1 MKVLL
6 PDSLPL
12 NPNIPDADLVTY
24 AIGEPI
30 PPAHRDAEVLVVWD
44 VPIPMLRR
52 DARDLANLK
61 FVQGLA
67 AGADMLVAAG
77 FAPQVVCASGVGLHT
92 LTVTEH
98 ALALL
103 LSLVRRLPQA
113 AAAQMDHVWSGELAG
128 SQPLHPGRPITT
140 LIDAH
145 VVIWG
150 FGHIGVNLAKV
161 LSALGAR
168 VSGIARHAGV
178 REGFEV
184 VTDDELDEVL
194 ADADVLIMVL
204 PATADTRGALTA
216 ARLAGLPR
224 GALLVNV
231 GRGSTVDED
240 ALLAALASGQLG
252 GAALDVFAT
261 EPLPPDSPLW
271 DAPHLLITP
280 HCAGGRPVGADELI
294 SANVQA
300 WRAGGPIRNLVER

>member
-12 NPNIPDADLVTY
+12 HPDIPDAELISY

-30 PPAHRDAEVLVVWD
+30 PPVHRDAEVLVVWD
-44 VPIPMLRR
+44 VPIPILRR
-52 DARDLANLK
+52 DARDLTNLK

-77 FAPQVVCASGVGLHT
+77 FAPEVVCASGAGLHT

-98 ALALL
+98 TLALL

-113 AAAQMDHVWSGELAG
+113 ADAQRDHVWSSELAG

-140 LIDAH
+140 LIDAQ

-150 FGHIGVNLAKV
+150 FGHIGANLAKV
-161 LSALGAR
+161 LSALGAK
-168 VSGIARHAGV
+168 VTGVARHAGI
-178 REGFEV
+178 REGFRV
-184 VTDDELDEVL
+184 VTDEHLDEML
-194 ADADVLIMVL
+194 AEADVLIMVL
-204 PATADTRGALTA
+204 PGTPQTRQALNA
-216 ARLAGLPR
+216 ARLAALPK

-240 ALLAALASGQLG
+240 ALLAALVSGQLG

-294 SANVQA
+294 RANVQA
-300 WRAGGPIRNLVER
+300 WRTGAPIRNLVQR